1 MPRTNKIFFFPIVLV
16 ALYLVSC
23 NRELEGIINA
33 NQAPETHTVADTI
46 IRFGEDRLESEVEL
60 RWWGDDGDGF
70 VTGYEFTFEP
80 IITPSTIWIYTESQD
95 STFILAPP
103 AGADSADYVFHV
115 RAIDNTGEK
124 DPTPAKLT
132 IPVKNSPPTVV
143 IIKGINTPVKSFP
156 VLKFYWEGND
166 PDGADNLLQY
176 EVYFND
182 TLNEPYILD
191 KTVSS
196 AIFEAQDPMITNLIC
211 DVYQNAAT
219 SPNAISIN
227 GLKTNSWNKFYIRAV
242 DQSEAKSVFVVSDSV
257 FVKKVNSNV
266 LMVNGYTTTTNE
278 NFYASNLIA
287 NGITVFDTTQIFEQI
302 AGNYTQ
308 QSADNITQG
317 KVFALFDVIIW
328 FSNSADNSFSLAQ
341 KTTEAFFNS
350 GGKMLMSVYIS
361 SSFDPLSNFLDFTPI
376 AELVNPTDTTLI
388 LDLGAQLI
396 PIDVDYPTLQG
407 TAIVGIVKPIILQ
420 IGATPLYEAELTAKD
435 NITLS
440 LTPWTG
446 ASIVIAKKSDFA
458 GNTNFVISTLELNKL
473 DGLLNV
479 QDLFQKILVDEFGL

>member
-1 MPRTNKIFFFPIVLV
+1 MV
-16 ALYLVSC
+16 ALIWVSC
-23 NRELEGIINA
+23 NRELEGIITT
-33 NQAPETHTVADTI
+33 NQTPETHTVADTI
-46 IRFGEDRLESEVEL
+46 IRFGDDRLESEVEL
-60 RWWGDDGDGF
+60 RWWGDDADGF
-70 VTGYEFTFEP
+70 VTGYEFTFEAE
-80 IITPSTIWIYTESQD
+80 ITAATIWTYTERQD

-103 AGADSADYVFHV
+103 AGADSADYVFHI

-143 IIKGINTPVKSFP
+143 IIKGINTPIKSFP

-166 PDGADNLLQY
+166 PDGTDNLLLY

-191 KTVSS
+191 NTVTS
-196 AIFEAQDPMITNLIC
+196 AIFEAQDPMITDLIC

-219 SPNAISIN
+219 SPNAIPIN
-227 GLKTNSWNKFYIRAV
+227 GLKANVWNKLYIRAV
-242 DQSEAKSVFVVSDSV
+242 DQSEAKSDFAVSDSV
-257 FVKKVNSNV
+257 YIKKVNGTV
-266 LMVNGYTTTTNE
+266 LMVNGYTTATNE
-278 NFYASNLIA
+278 TFYANNLIT

-376 AELVNPTDTTLI
+376 SELVNPVDTTLI

-396 PIDVDYPTLQG
+396 PIDADYPTLQG
-407 TAIVGIVKPIILQ
+407 TSIVGIVKPIILQ

-446 ASIVIAKKSDFA
+446 PSIVIAKKSDFA

-473 DGLLNV
+473 DGLLNM

>member
-1 MPRTNKIFFFPIVLV
+1 MATLTW
-16 ALYLVSC
+16 VSC
-23 NRELEGIINA
+23 NRELEGIITA

-46 IRFGEDRLESEVEL
+46 IRFGENRLESEVDL
-60 RWWGDDGDGF
+60 RWWGDDADGF
-70 VTGYEFTFEP
+70 VTGYEFTFDAVL
-80 IITPSTIWIYTESQD
+80 TPATIWTYTESQD

-103 AGADSADYVFHV
+103 AGADSADYVFHI
-115 RAIDNTGEK
+115 RAIDNNGEK
-124 DPTPAKLT
+124 DPTPASLI
-132 IPVKNSPPTVV
+132 IPVKNSPPTIT
-143 IIKGINTPVKSFP
+143 IIKGINTPLKTFP

-166 PDGADNLLQY
+166 PDGTDNLMQF

-191 KTVSS
+191 KTVTS
-196 AIFEAQDPMITNLIC
+196 AIFEAQDPMVTELIC

-219 SPNAISIN
+219 TPNAITIN
-227 GLKTNSWNKFYIRAV
+227 GLIANAWNKLYIRSV
-242 DQSEAKSVFVVSDSV
+242 DQSEAKSAFAVSDSV
-257 FVKKVNSNV
+257 YVKKVNSNV

-278 NFYASNLIA
+278 TFYANNLIA
-287 NGITVFDTTQIFEQI
+287 NGITVFDTTQIFEQTG
-302 AGNYTQ
+302 GNYTQ

-317 KVFALFDVIIW
+317 KVFDLFEVIIW
-328 FSNSADNSFSLAQ
+328 FSNNADNSFSLAQ

-376 AELVNPTDTTLI
+376 AELVNPVDTTLI
-388 LDLGAQLI
+388 LDLGAQLNPLDI
-396 PIDVDYPTLQG
+396 EYTTLQG

-446 ASIVIAKKSDFA
+446 PSIVIAKKSDFT

-473 DGLLNV
+473 DGLLNM
-479 QDLFQKILVDEFGL
+479 QDLFQKILMDEFGL